1 MVVVAVVAVLRS
13 ALMTQGRP
21 ARDAGAGQAARWLLG
36 AGAPAAA
43 VERHERVGGYGGLA
57 HGAPL
62 PRRAPGV
69 GFGVGAQPLRWPQS
83 VTTGSVA
90 HSRQMLQSK
99 QAPPATAADAAGG
112 ASPPTILFAGS
123 SPAPA
128 VRV

>member
-1 MVVVAVVAVLRS
+1 MVVVADVAFLRS
-13 ALMTQGRP
+13 AQGRP

-43 VERHERVGGYGGLA
+43 AVERHERVGGYGGLA
-57 HGAPL
+57 HGAP
-62 PRRAPGV
+62 PPRRRAPSVGV
-69 GFGVGAQPLRWPQS
+69 GVGAQPLRWPQS

-99 QAPPATAADAAGG
+99 QAPPDTAADAAGG